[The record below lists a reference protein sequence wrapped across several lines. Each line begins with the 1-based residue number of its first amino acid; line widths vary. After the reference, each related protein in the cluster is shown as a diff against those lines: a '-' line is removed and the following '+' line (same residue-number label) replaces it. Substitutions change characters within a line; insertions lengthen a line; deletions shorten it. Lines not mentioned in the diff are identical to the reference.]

1 MGIRLAGNRLA
12 YRILITL
19 AISLAASAQ
28 PRAVEVWGN
37 IGIANAAGDEGS
49 IGTGAIYGAG
59 VSLPFTS
66 RLAFETNVAGMRAER
81 FAPVTRVLISP
92 ALVFRWGHD
101 RLYGFAGGGLGLQID
116 RGEMLQFDLAP
127 GETEPTI
134 TTRRFTDYGTALHGR
149 AGIVAALTPKL
160 IFRAEVFSAWH
171 YVAPSCGV
179 QVGAGYRF

>member
-59 VSLPFTS
+59 VACVFRSKWAADS
-66 RLAFETNVAGMRAER
+66 GGMWATDSGGKWATDSGEMWVQLS
-81 FAPVTRVLISP
+81 PVT
-92 ALVFRWGHD
+92 
-101 RLYGFAGGGLGLQID
+101 
-116 RGEMLQFDLAP
+116 
-127 GETEPTI
+127 
-134 TTRRFTDYGTALHGR
+134 GTLDSVTGTVDSVT
-149 AGIVAALTPKL
+149 GM
-160 IFRAEVFSAWH
+160 
-171 YVAPSCGV
+171 VAP
-179 QVGAGYRF
+179 